1 MNNIRYHAPKTLTE
15 AVKYLADNPDVKII
29 AGGTDLY
36 VGWAKQGYKDMHL
49 MDIRNIENFADV
61 KEVGDSIFIGAG
73 ALMSDLQYSEVVLKN
88 YPILSEAAGRVG
100 SVQMR
105 NMATVGGNSCN
116 AAPSADTVT
125 PLIVYAAEAVIVSA
139 KGERKSELRNFFKG
153 VGKTVLEQG
162 EMLKG
167 FLLPKPSPKSAAV
180 FVKHS
185 RRVAMDLATVSVSV
199 NVVADKNNN
208 FKDVRIAM
216 GVVSPTPVF
225 VNEFDEFYGTPID
238 NYQTIKKMVE
248 IAAAKTTP
256 RTSLRGTKEYREEMI
271 NLHLEESLK
280 KAVEMIKNK

>member
-1 MNNIRYHAPKTLTE
+1 MNNIRYHSPKTLIE
-15 AVKYLADNPDVKII
+15 AVQYLADNPDVKII

-36 VGWAKQGYKDMHL
+36 AGWAKQGYKDMHL
-49 MDIRNIENFADV
+49 MDIRNIEKFADV
-61 KEVGDSIFIGAG
+61 KDEGDTIFIGAG
-73 ALMSDLQYSEVVLKN
+73 ALMSDLQYSDVVLKN

-125 PLIVYAAEAVIVSA
+125 PLIVYTAEAVIVSV
-139 KGERKSELRNFFKG
+139 KGERKSELQNFFKG

-167 FLLPKPSPKSAAV
+167 FLLPKPYRKSAAV

-185 RRVAMDLATVSVSV
+185 RRTAMDLATVSVSV
-199 NVVADKNNN
+199 NVTADKNNN

-238 NYQTIKKMVE
+238 NYKTIKKMVE

-256 RTSLRGTKEYREEMI
+256 RTSLRGTKEYREDMI

-280 KAVEMIKNK
+280 KAIEMIKNK

>member
-1 MNNIRYHAPKTLTE
+1 MNNIRYHSPKTLVE
-15 AVKYLADNPDVKII
+15 AVQYLADNPDVKII

-36 VGWAKQGYKDMHL
+36 AGWAKKGYKDMHL
-49 MDIRNIENFADV
+49 MDIRNIEKFADI
-61 KEVGDSIFIGAG
+61 KEEGNAIFIGAG
-73 ALMSDLQYSEVVLKN
+73 ALMSDLQYSEVILKN
-88 YPILSEAAGRVG
+88 FPILSEAAGRVG

-125 PLIVYAAEAVIVSA
+125 PLIVYAAEAVIVST
-139 KGERKSELRNFFKG
+139 KGERKSELRNFFIRA
-153 VGKTVLEQG
+153 GKTVLEPG

-167 FLLPKPSPKSAAV
+167 FLLPKPSLKSAAI

-199 NVVADKNNN
+199 NVTADEHNN
-208 FKDVRIAM
+208 FKDVKIAM
-216 GVVSPTPVF
+216 GVVSPIPVF
-225 VNEFDEFYGTPID
+225 VDEFSEFYGTPID
-238 NYQTIKKMVE
+238 DDKTIEKMVE

-256 RTSLRGTKEYREEMI
+256 RTSLRGTKEYREDMI

-280 KAVEMIKNK
+280 KAAEMIKNK